1 MTTTTTRYGAFLEH
15 RALRVKTLKQEA
27 GELESVCSHFAA
39 LNYPRIAHTVSYSY
53 RIHSGVRTDHV
64 LT

>member
-27 GELESVCSHFAA
+27 GELESVCSYFAA
-39 LNYPRIAHTVSYSY
+39 ELPTHYSY